1 MLPVYMKLMCV
12 KSASKIAPILHML
25 PMFCAL
31 PFGAGQPLAPSCPGF
46 NPNPYSKLA
55 PKDCPDH
62 NVFRCA
68 RATYHTNQPHFV
80 IGVVGG
86 DSSFAASSWVSA
98 LSMSLL

>member
-1 MLPVYMKLMCV
+1 MKLMCV

-46 NPNPYSKLA
+46 NPNPFSKLA

-68 RATYHTNQPHFV
+68 RAHHTLLTHRALLTRSAAAESRLETCLGPR
-80 IGVVGG
+80 GLPGG
-86 DSSFAASSWVSA
+86 K
-98 LSMSLL
+98 LPPI